1 MYPYLKD
8 FHDWLIAFP
17 DQKWGFITYRCTY
30 GDDKEWD
37 EFMDFLKARVKF
49 SLEGEGAGDI
59 YDRLDWIVIEDEE
72 TLNGA
77 DQKQVKK

>member
-1 MYPYLKD
+1 MDPDLED
-8 FHDWLIAFP
+8 FHNWLMKYP
-17 DQKWGFITYRCTY
+17 DLNWGFITYRCTY
-30 GDDKEWD
+30 GDDKKWD

-72 TLNGA
+72 TLDKA
-77 DQKQVKK
+77 DQNQVKK